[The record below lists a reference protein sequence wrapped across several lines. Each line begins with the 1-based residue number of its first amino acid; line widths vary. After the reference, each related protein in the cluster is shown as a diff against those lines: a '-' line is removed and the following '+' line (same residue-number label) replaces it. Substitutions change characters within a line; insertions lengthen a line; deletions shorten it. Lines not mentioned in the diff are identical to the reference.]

1 MKKRHL
7 IALFMILLLLIP
19 ALSGCGKDLTTK
31 ISLESGEYY
40 GEQEITLSNA
50 GTGTIYY
57 TLDGSDPRDGGNE
70 YNPEMPLKINYDST
84 LKAYTKEGSSKGKV
98 VEATYTIKNME
109 QTDRSS
115 PWRCAVPILGERIIS
130 STIFQRA

>member
-109 QTDRSS
+109 QTDQS
-115 PWRCAVPILGERIIS
+115 
-130 STIFQRA
+130 